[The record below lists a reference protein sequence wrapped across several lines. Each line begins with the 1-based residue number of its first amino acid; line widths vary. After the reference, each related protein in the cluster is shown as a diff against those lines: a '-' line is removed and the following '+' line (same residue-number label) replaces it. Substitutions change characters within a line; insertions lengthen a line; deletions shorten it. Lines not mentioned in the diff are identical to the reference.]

1 MAMGLRTFRRVLAVT
16 FLIAAVA
23 WLCLGPARMPQ
34 GAVVERVQLLPS
46 ALAST
51 LGVTG
56 FWIVATLLF
65 GRVYCST
72 VCPVGTLQDIAIW
85 TRRSLQGRR
94 ARPFRFAPAGPSRL
108 PILWFYILS
117 LIVGWLPLAWILE
130 PWNMMRDAAALAVRP
145 EDVASTWGQGGRL
158 ALYGAGAGALVL
170 AGVLVVAWMR
180 GRDFCT
186 DVCPLGSAMGYAT
199 PVTMYHIEIDP
210 DRCVSCMKCEEVC
223 ASKCVKVVSRYVDNS
238 RCTRCFDCIA
248 ICPEKAIRYQPNRN
262 RRFSSPLMRR
272 KALDKT

>member
-1 MAMGLRTFRRVLAVT
+1 MGLRTFRRVLAVT

-23 WLCLGPARMPQ
+23 WLCLGPARFAP
-34 GAVVERVQLLPS
+34 GSVVERLQLLPS

-51 LGVTG
+51 IGVTI

-72 VCPVGTLQDIAIW
+72 VCPVGTLQDIMIW
-85 TRRSLQGRR
+85 TRCRLSRR
-94 ARPFRFAPAGPSRL
+94 PRPFRFAPAGPSRL

-130 PWNMMRDAAALAVRP
+130 PWNMMREAAALAG
-145 EDVASTWGQGGRL
+145 DKSAVALTWGQSGRF
-158 ALYGAGAGALVL
+158 ALYGVAAGTLVL
-170 AGVLVVAWMR
+170 VGVLVVAWLR

-186 DVCPLGSAMGYAT
+186 DICPLGSAMGYAT

-210 DRCVSCMKCEEVC
+210 DRCVSCMKCEEIC

-238 RCTRCFDCIA
+238 SCTRCFDCIA
-248 ICPEKAIRYQPNRN
+248 VCPEKAIRYQPNRN

-272 KALDKT
+272 KSIHRT